1 MCLARSRSGSGELQ
15 PAGRSR
21 TRLPPSPRPVSPA
34 PSSDKGFFLVSGAPE
49 EFSLAGGALE
59 AGAGHTA
66 EAERKACAGRSH
78 PLLYLPVSE
87 VPLFPSHTPCLLFH
101 RRRECTHRCHPPAAE
116 TLGFSHA
123 LKKINPLSEEGD
135 TLLFNRSLTRSFD
148 SNSCLQGR
156 LPGPV
161 PGAQTCEGR
170 SAPSSGR
177 MVRCG

>member
-1 MCLARSRSGSGELQ
+1 MCLARSRSGSGELE

-34 PSSDKGFFLVSGAPE
+34 PSSDKGFLIVFGAPE

-59 AGAGHTA
+59 AGAGQ
-66 EAERKACAGRSH
+66 RKACAGRSH

-87 VPLFPSHTPCLLFH
+87 VPLFPSHTPCLLSH
-101 RRRECTHRCHPPAAE
+101 RRRECTHRCRPSAAE

-135 TLLFNRSLTRSFD
+135 TLLFNRSLTRSLD
-148 SNSCLQGR
+148 PNSRLQGR
-156 LPGPV
+156 LPG
-161 PGAQTCEGR
+161 A
-170 SAPSSGR
+170 SAGHTN
-177 MVRCG
+177 VRRP